1 LIGRFGVKARIATL
15 GDFTADAFQGD
26 MGLTTPMRPTELPNP
41 DGLTDDARPGVD
53 LPIERVDI
61 ITFYVRHIAIPRR
74 VGMSDAGA
82 ALFAST
88 GCASC
93 HVPSLRTRADYPIA
107 PLAGI
112 DAAVYS
118 DLLLHD
124 MGDSLGDSLVEGDA
138 SGREWKTAPLIG
150 LRFFTTYL
158 HDGRAHSVEDAILAH
173 DGEGR
178 AAADHF
184 RALSP
189 SDRATLTSFVEAL

>member
-1 LIGRFGVKARIATL
+1 MRVPAPEQGREANGQFIRRGPVLVFVVLAVVAGLWSLRS
-15 GDFTADAFQGD
+15 GDPRAA
-26 MGLTTPMRPTELPNP
+26 RPTAGE
-41 DGLTDDARPGVD
+41 GV
-53 LPIERVDI
+53 
-61 ITFYVRHIAIPRR
+61 
-74 VGMSDAGA
+74 
-82 ALFAST
+82 
-88 GCASC
+88 
-93 HVPSLRTRADYPIA
+93 
-107 PLAGI
+107 LAF
-112 DAAVYS
+112 
-118 DLLLHD
+118 
-124 MGDSLGDSLVEGDA
+124 GDSLVEGDA